1 MSVILYGVNIVKKY
15 NNRHSNKSAKK
26 FNKTNFELFCLVRIL
41 SCKTIKQ
48 GYKKV
53 RTLKSLLKKNTR
65 GTGGSFQIQFR
76 EVITRYLTLIQS
88 LYYCIKTELKGS
100 SFQSNKI
107 KPVKR
112 LY

>member
-1 MSVILYGVNIVKKY
+1 M
-15 NNRHSNKSAKK
+15 
-26 FNKTNFELFCLVRIL
+26 NFELFYLVRIL

-48 GYKKV
+48 EDCKKV
-53 RTLKSLLKKNTR
+53 HTLKSLLNKNTR

-88 LYYCIKTELKGS
+88 LYYCIKTKLKGS

-107 KPVKR
+107 KPVKK